1 MAANATIE
9 RPQNRRQEPVQKGK
23 TNGQANRPFAVIRRG
38 LLKAVIWQNQTTNGP
53 MFSTQLVRSY
63 RDGEE
68 WKDSHSL
75 NRDDLLHAAK
85 LLNDADTLVHREEET
100 RRNESE
106 QRAS

>member
-1 MAANATIE
+1 MAANATNT
-9 RPQNRRQEPVQKGK
+9 RPPAKRQQPGQTGGK
-23 TNGQANRPFAVIRRG
+23 NGQANRPFTVIRRG

-85 LLNDADTLVHREEET
+85 LLNDADTVVHREEE
-100 RRNESE
+100 RRRQQSE
-106 QRAS
+106 QKAA